1 MSKDTSGPAFPNLG
15 VKDGYGNVVGAQKGM
30 TLRDYFAG
38 QALPSVITALQ
49 YSEPRGGETWN
60 QMVAREVYAAADAMI
75 EARK

>member
-1 MSKDTSGPAFPNLG
+1 MGKDTSGPAFPPLHDP
-15 VKDGYGNVVGAQKGM
+15 KSHQSGM

-49 YSEPRGGETWN
+49 YSEPKGGETWH
-60 QMVAREVYAAADAMI
+60 QMIAREAYSAADAMI